1 MTVKMVELN
10 QTPALS
16 CVPHVY
22 AAAGPVATS
31 PGGAQTHCGRPAHDI
46 KKRHQKA
53 SLGRPS
59 RAGAFS
65 PLRSPR
71 PTGAREPLLACPERP
86 SKPSMRSGSEFQ
98 GAPFGTLEVP
108 DSALR
113 ALATRPP
120 CIRNGRGVEG
130 SERSEVEWQG
140 MSELW
145 RACVV
150 KMSSIGW
157 SSPRGLGRSRLTSG
171 ARRRTMVFETHATC
185 ATATMEDAAPER
197 GRAVCGSWI
206 ERLCPPRAAQ
216 CRPCREE

>member
-1 MTVKMVELN
+1 MKKIAMWRVELMTVKMVELN
-10 QTPALS
+10 HFQAYF
-16 CVPHVY
+16 CAPHVY
-22 AAAGPVATS
+22 TAAGPVATS

-46 KKRHQKA
+46 KKRHEKA

-113 ALATRPP
+113 ALMVGIQFEASTR
-120 CIRNGRGVEG
+120 
-130 SERSEVEWQG
+130 
-140 MSELW
+140 
-145 RACVV
+145 
-150 KMSSIGW
+150 
-157 SSPRGLGRSRLTSG
+157 
-171 ARRRTMVFETHATC
+171 F
-185 ATATMEDAAPER
+185 
-197 GRAVCGSWI
+197 
-206 ERLCPPRAAQ
+206 
-216 CRPCREE
+216 